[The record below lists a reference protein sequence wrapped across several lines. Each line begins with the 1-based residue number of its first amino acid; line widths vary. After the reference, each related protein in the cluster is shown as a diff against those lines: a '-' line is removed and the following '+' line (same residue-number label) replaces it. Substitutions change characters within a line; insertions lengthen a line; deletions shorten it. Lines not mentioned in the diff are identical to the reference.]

1 MINDDTIFW
10 SIKIKWYTDKLY
22 LIIIMLY
29 EVFLV
34 ADQEKETV
42 VAIGMHET
50 ETIMLL
56 LWFIFYFLSYL
67 LFMVKLTIYI
77 LI

>member
-1 MINDDTIFW
+1 
-10 SIKIKWYTDKLY
+10 
-22 LIIIMLY
+22 MLY

-42 VAIGMHET
+42 VAIGMHEA

-56 LWFIFYFLSYL
+56 LWFVFYFLSYL
-67 LFMVKLTIYI
+67 LFIVKLTIYI